1 MISLIIVSTSRMN
14 HPVRDAAVTLVIFTM
29 LTGLYLSRLW
39 YPKQQIIVT
48 PDLGTNDAINLSLSQ
63 KFILAQAYS
72 HGELP
77 LWETG
82 VGAGFPMFAEGQI
95 GALFLPNIILYR
107 IFPFV
112 TAYNVSLV
120 LAVTLMAWGTYLW
133 CVQLGTKRT
142 IAVIAAITFAA
153 SGSVIPH
160 FTHTSLLQGFS
171 LMPMIAWL
179 TLRLVRRPSYWQFLL
194 FALAISQQVFTGFF
208 QAAFITW
215 QLAAFLAL
223 AMVPKSTRVRSIVV
237 VAAGIIAGI
246 GLSAIQILPSREFL
260 SQTTTRNGFNQT
272 DATSYSFRPDNFLTI
287 FQPLAIGNPRDGT
300 YNFSNNSIF
309 WENNIFLGILPFFII
324 GFFWVDKRR
333 RTMLS
338 TLIVLLGLSALLMTG
353 KYSPGYPVFAF
364 WPMNLFRVPS
374 RYSMVFTF
382 TLVTLSAMTV
392 NALRVR
398 RTALVLLLFIQA
410 GLLWYAWRNY
420 HMYDPP
426 DRWLGAPEA
435 MSSLPSS
442 EGYILSLHDV
452 IHYKAIFFDK
462 GFADIRPYR
471 FLRNTLQPYI
481 NILWGAKRLNAYPSR
496 ILRRSSIAD
505 GLMQRRFEN
514 KDKREWEKLLTLFSI
529 RYVLSLQPI
538 KDTSLSSRA
547 VLEDPWTRIYIYE
560 NTQTL
565 PRVYLAN
572 EAVTATSVQ
581 DANEAMGRDS
591 FRPGPSVLIEQPVR
605 LSDTRPTGEVR
616 IRSEQPE
623 RITISATDLSH
634 EALLVVQQAWYPGWN
649 AYIDGKKET
658 VFPANIRMSAVS
670 VPAGDHE
677 IILRYE
683 PQSVIT
689 GFWITLSTALGILL
703 VGFIVKARQSVPDL
717 RGRLTHTL

>member
-1 MISLIIVSTSRMN
+1 MRKYSMDILCL
-14 HPVRDAAVTLVIFTM
+14 LVILITSIVYFFH
-29 LTGLYLSRLW
+29 LW
-39 YPKQQIIVT
+39 YPSQKLLVT
-48 PDLGTNDAINLSLSQ
+48 PDIGTSDAINLSLSQ
-63 KFILAQAYS
+63 KYVLARVYAR
-72 HGELP
+72 GKLP

-112 TAYNVSLV
+112 TAFNTSLV
-120 LAVTLMAWGTYLW
+120 FAITLISWGTYLW
-133 CVQLGTKRT
+133 CRAWRVRSSVALLAG
-142 IAVIAAITFAA
+142 ITMAF
-153 SGSVIPH
+153 SGVTIPH
-160 FTHTSLLQGFS
+160 LTHITLLQGFS
-171 LMPMIAWL
+171 LLPIIAWL
-179 TLRLVRRPSYWQFLL
+179 TMRLIHTPSYWKFFV
-194 FALAISQQVFTGFF
+194 FAIAVSQQIFAGFV

-237 VAAGIIAGI
+237 VAAGILAGI

-260 SQTTTRNGFNQT
+260 AQTTTRNGFNQT

-287 FQPLAIGNPRDGT
+287 FQPFAIGNPRDGT

-309 WENNIFLGILPFFII
+309 WENNIFLGILPIVGI
-324 GFFWVDKRR
+324 GFWWIKKQKRR
-333 RTMLS
+333 ML
-338 TLIVLLGLSALLMTG
+338 LPLLLLMGFAAILMMG
-353 KYSPGYPVFAF
+353 KYSPAYLVYAF

-374 RYSMVFTF
+374 RYIVVFAF
-382 TLVTLSAMTV
+382 AAVTLCAV
-392 NALRVR
+392 ILDAIKIQKFI
-398 RTALVLLLFIQA
+398 VLLLIFMQ
-410 GLLWYAWRNY
+410 GGVLWHAWKNY
-420 HMYDPP
+420 HAYDSTDSWLSPP
-426 DRWLGAPEA
+426 ELILY
-435 MSSLPSS
+435 LPTK
-442 EGYILSLHDV
+442 GYVLTLDGV
-452 IHYKAIFFDK
+452 QHYQNIFHGK
-462 GFADIRPYR
+462 GFADIAPYR
-471 FLRNTLQPYI
+471 FLRNNLQPYI
-481 NILWGAKRLNAYPSR
+481 NILWDVEQLDTYPSR
-496 ILRRSSIAD
+496 SMRRSNIA
-505 GLMQRRFEN
+505 GALMRESF
-514 KDKREWEKLLTLFSI
+514 KDDDKTRWEKLLTLFSV
-529 RYVLSLQPI
+529 RYVLSHKPI
-538 KDTSLSSRA
+538 THTSL
-547 VLEDPWTRIYIYE
+547 VQKTVIEDPWTRIYIYE

-623 RITISATDLSH
+623 RITISATGLSH

-683 PQSVIT
+683 PKSVIN

-703 VGFIVKARQSVPDL
+703 MGFIVKARQSVPDL